1 MDKENISMKKIITL
15 SYYADFSR
23 FFNCTFSFAEKNKI
37 DHIDLCVNFSAKA
50 YNILNNVKS
59 VYLPSAV
66 KNYNANKL
74 DFDISSDIYDDVEVY
89 YLENTPSWYSTK
101 KKQYL
106 NYFYDLFLQEKP
118 DLVIVSGD
126 SRVAANCCSVIA
138 KVLGLKLLHM
148 EQGPINTTILDPI
161 GVNANCSFR
170 SNNYTSKDDRYL
182 RSKKNERV
190 AKWNNYKWYRVL
202 DLLSTPITSLFYKEV
217 ENNWSGFIKKN
228 DIKQSLNTCSN
239 LTNKKILLIL
249 QVPHDVNMKVHSP
262 YFSNHTDIVRAVRD
276 AIPDEYT
283 LIVREHP
290 LFKGQYD
297 EELYFLVESSH
308 NVIISNNDRLDDA
321 INSSELTIVN
331 NSTVGLEALF
341 LNSPLVVLGNS
352 YYDNPKFV
360 YKYNG
365 NGLDKLI
372 LKAISEP
379 IDNLVVTERL
389 NYLFNEHF
397 IDGHFRDLDTKRFK
411 SIWRVIDELLI

>member
-1 MDKENISMKKIITL
+1 M
-15 SYYADFSR
+15 
-23 FFNCTFSFAEKNKI
+23 
-37 DHIDLCVNFSAKA
+37 
-50 YNILNNVKS
+50 
-59 VYLPSAV
+59 
-66 KNYNANKL
+66 
-74 DFDISSDIYDDVEVY
+74 
-89 YLENTPSWYSTK
+89 
-101 KKQYL
+101 
-106 NYFYDLFLQEKP
+106 
-118 DLVIVSGD
+118 
-126 SRVAANCCSVIA
+126 
-138 KVLGLKLLHM
+138 
-148 EQGPINTTILDPI
+148 
-161 GVNANCSFR
+161 
-170 SNNYTSKDDRYL
+170 
-182 RSKKNERV
+182 
-190 AKWNNYKWYRVL
+190 
-202 DLLSTPITSLFYKEV
+202 
-217 ENNWSGFIKKN
+217 
-228 DIKQSLNTCSN
+228 
-239 LTNKKILLIL
+239 
-249 QVPHDVNMKVHSP
+249 
-262 YFSNHTDIVRAVRD
+262 
-276 AIPDEYT
+276 
-283 LIVREHP
+283 REHP